1 MKKNK
6 YMKKNKE
13 EENNKNTKQ
22 KPETDKKG
30 TDNKETN
37 KSSEKKQTDK
47 KSASGKSKKE
57 LQALLEEKEQIIEEL
72 NDKFNEINEKYMR
85 LSAEFDN
92 YRKRTLKEKM
102 DMTKSAGS
110 SVILNILPA
119 IDDFERAMN
128 SIEETDDVEAVKKGM
143 ELIYNK
149 LTAFLKQEGVE
160 PIEAVGKEF
169 NTDEHEAMTKIP
181 APSEDMKGK
190 VVEEVQKGY
199 KLNDQIIRHSKVV
212 VGE

>member
-1 MKKNK
+1 
-6 YMKKNKE
+6 MKKNKE